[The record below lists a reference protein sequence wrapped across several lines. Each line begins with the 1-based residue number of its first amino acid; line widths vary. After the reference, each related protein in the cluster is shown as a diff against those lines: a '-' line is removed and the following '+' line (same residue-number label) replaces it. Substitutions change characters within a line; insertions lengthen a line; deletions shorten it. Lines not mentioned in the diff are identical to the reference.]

1 MNRPLSSAERSAQR
15 RQNWL
20 KEEAKK
26 ARESRGEAGLMEFWL
41 RLTRSRI
48 AKDVKANRQDVYSG
62 FALICRLFITAM
74 DDRVEGSGRIWND
87 LMQYAEQVVE
97 QHPPRH

>member
-1 MNRPLSSAERSAQR
+1 MNRPLSSAERSAER

-26 ARESRGEAGLMEFWL
+26 ARESRGEAGQMEFWL
-41 RLTRSRI
+41 RLARSRM
-48 AKDVKANRQDVYSG
+48 AKDVKAGRGDVHSG

-74 DDRVEGSGRIWND
+74 DQRVEGDGRIWND
-87 LMQYAEQVVE
+87 LLRYAEQVVAK
-97 QHPPRH
+97 HPPRH

>member
-1 MNRPLSSAERSAQR
+1 VNRPLSSAERSAER

-41 RLTRSRI
+41 RLARSRM
-48 AKDVKANRQDVYSG
+48 AKDVKAGREDVYSG
-62 FALICRLFITAM
+62 FALICRLFITAL
-74 DDRVEGSGRIWND
+74 DQRVEGNGRIWND
-87 LMQYAEQVVE
+87 LLQYAEQVVAK
-97 QHPPRH
+97 HPPRN